1 MTRYTAAHLRGSRYF
16 LTTAAAAAAATTAI
30 AVLAAGLFSVTVVP
44 RHTAGCLR
52 TGNRRRRWQILRL
65 PVLR

>member
-16 LTTAAAAAAATTAI
+16 LTTAAAAATTAI